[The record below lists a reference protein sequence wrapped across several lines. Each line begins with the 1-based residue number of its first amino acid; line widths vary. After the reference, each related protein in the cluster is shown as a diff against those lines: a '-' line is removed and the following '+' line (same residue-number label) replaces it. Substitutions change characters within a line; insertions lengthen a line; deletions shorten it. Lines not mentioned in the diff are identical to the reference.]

1 MTRGKIFIIVLL
13 FVFVTSVFGK
23 TVCDG
28 YILFKNVKIVKVVD
42 GDTFEVEYVGLP
54 LLVRLIGI
62 DAFETKR
69 YKRIEYQIQQTG
81 LTEEEIIRKGNEAK
95 KYFSDNY
102 LNKEVCLILNK
113 EHMKDPYGRY
123 LGIIIDDKDC
133 VLDSNTEIFQQ
144 IILRN
149 GFGLKDYR
157 YDDECEEEFLSEQ
170 N

>member
-1 MTRGKIFIIVLL
+1 MIRGKVFIIILL

-23 TVCDG
+23 TVCDSF
-28 YILFKNVKIVKVVD
+28 ILFKNVKIVKVVD

-54 LLVRLIGI
+54 LVARLIGV
-62 DAFETKR
+62 DAFESKR

-81 LTEEEIIRKGNEAK
+81 LSEEEIIRKGNEAK
-95 KYFSDNY
+95 KYFNDNY
-102 LNKEVCLILNK
+102 LNKEVCLILNEK
-113 EHMKDPYGRY
+113 HMKDPYGRY
-123 LGIIIDDKDC
+123 LGIILNNKDC
-133 VLDSNTEIFQQ
+133 ILDNNTEIFQQ

-157 YDDECEEEFLSEQ
+157 YNDECEERFLFEQ